1 MIFITPCYYTNRVL
15 VIYFDF
21 RPKET
26 KEDLFDREEE
36 LNKLISASK
45 IESIILL
52 TGIRRI
58 GKTSLLKVFL
68 NETNYPYALVDV
80 RSPLTSY
87 KSLYTIFSDILTQI
101 NKRRRIEKI
110 LRHISGISFFGLNIS
125 LSWDPKNRPSLIEIM
140 DEINESGKIVLA
152 FDEAQN
158 LRGKLAGEFLSLLA
172 HCYDYCK
179 NVTFI
184 LTGSEVGLLYDFLKV
199 EDPSSPLYGRH
210 IDEIRLNRFDEKK
223 SMEFLT
229 EGFNQVGISPAKG
242 VLEYAVSKLD
252 GIVGWLTEFGYRCVK
267 IREIKK
273 EIVDELIELAGKL
286 VVEELSHFS
295 KDYVIVV
302 KAIAEGYERW
312 SEIKRYIEN
321 VKKRVVYDAELKR
334 YLDKLEKRGY
344 VIKNENGKY
353 ELADPVIKSALSNKY
368 RS

>member
-1 MIFITPCYYTNRVL
+1 ML

-45 IESIILL
+45 TEAVILL

-68 NETNYPYALVDV
+68 NETNYPYALIDV
-80 RSPLTSY
+80 RTPLTSY
-87 KSLYTIFSDILTQI
+87 KSLYTIFSDVLTQI
-101 NKRRRIEKI
+101 NRRKRIENL
-110 LRHISGISFFGLNIS
+110 LRHISGISIFGLNIS

-140 DEINESGKIVLA
+140 DKINESGKVILA

-184 LTGSEVGLLYDFLKV
+184 LTGSEVGLLYDFLKI

-210 IDEIRLNRFDEKK
+210 IEEIRLDKFDREK
-223 SMEFLT
+223 SMKFLL
-229 EGFNQVGISPAKG
+229 EGFKQLNISPPKD

-252 GIVGWLTEFGYRCVK
+252 GIVGWLTEFGYRCAKAGEV
-267 IREIKK
+267 KK
-273 EIVDELIELAGKL
+273 EIVDELVELAGKL
-286 VVEELSHFS
+286 TLEELSHFS
-295 KDYVIVV
+295 KDYVIVI
-302 KAIAEGYERW
+302 KAIAEGYNRW
-312 SEIKRYIEN
+312 SEIKRYLEN
-321 VKKRVVYDAELKR
+321 AKKRVIYDAELKR

-344 VIKNENGKY
+344 VIREESGRY
-353 ELADPVIKSALSNKY
+353 ELADPVLKSALSN
-368 RS
+368 R

>member
-1 MIFITPCYYTNRVL
+1 VL

-36 LNKLISASK
+36 LNKLISSSK
-45 IESIILL
+45 TESIILL

-68 NETNYPYALVDV
+68 NETNYPYALVDI

-87 KSLYTIFSDILTQI
+87 KSLYTIFSDVLTQI
-101 NKRRRIEKI
+101 NKRRRIESLLK
-110 LRHISGISFFGLNIS
+110 HITGISFFGLNIS
-125 LSWDPKNRPSLIEIM
+125 LSWDPKNRPSLVEIM
-140 DEINESGKIVLA
+140 DKINENGKIILA

-158 LRGKLAGEFLSLLA
+158 LRGKLGDEFLSLLA

-184 LTGSEVGLLYDFLKV
+184 LTGSEVGLLYEFLRI

-210 IDEIRLNRFDEKK
+210 IEEIRLNRFGERKA
-223 SMEFLT
+223 MEFLVG
-229 EGFNQVGISPAKG
+229 GFKQVNISPPKD

-252 GIVGWLTEFGYRCVK
+252 GIIGWLTEFGYRCVK
-267 IREIKK
+267 AREVKK
-273 EIVDELIELAGKL
+273 EIVDEIVELAGKL
-286 VVEELSHFS
+286 ALKELNRFS
-295 KDYVIVV
+295 KDYVTVV
-302 KAIAEGYERW
+302 KAIAEGNNRW
-312 SEIKRYIEN
+312 SEIKKYLEN
-321 VKKRVVYDAELKR
+321 AKKRVVYDAELKR

-344 VIKNENGKY
+344 VVKEESGKY
-353 ELADPVIKSALSNKY
+353 ELTDPVIKSAL
-368 RS
+368 RSK